1 MGGAT
6 TCLRARHSA
15 ATTRRPPSPLGRTPY
30 DPKTPRHL
38 RGCTSAR
45 EWGHGHIVVDASYDT
60 PGVVEQYFDLVP
72 ALEDLYVDA
81 DRLLSPIQDARIS
94 HAWRQTHGRGRGRD
108 RGRARIHPAQRRHF
122 RSQPPTTRTGPA
134 STRLRASCSTRAW
147 TTPSRPSWA
156 TSSIAIEST
165 WGSRPPRHPG
175 TFPQGLRP
183 PPLFHDEAHRGETH
197 ARTSDSRLTKGVRR
211 GSL

>member
-81 DRLLSPIQDARIS
+81 DRLLSPHPGCAHLACLASDAWPRPRTRS
-94 HAWRQTHGRGRGRD
+94 WTGTHPPCATAPFPLSAPHHPDRACLHSAEGELLDTGMDDTEPAIVGDLLDRD
-108 RGRARIHPAQRRHF
+108 REHLGVETAQAPRHVPT
-122 RSQPPTTRTGPA
+122 RSA
-134 STRLRASCSTRAW
+134 
-147 TTPSRPSWA
+147 A
-156 TSSIAIEST
+156 TSPLSRRSAS
-165 WGSRPPRHPG
+165 WGNACAY
-175 TFPQGLRP
+175 
-183 PPLFHDEAHRGETH
+183 E
-197 ARTSDSRLTKGVRR
+197 
-211 GSL
+211 